1 MKSLH
6 IRDATPA
13 DFDDIARLLAAE
25 SLPVAGVADH
35 LQRYLVAERD
45 GQTIG
50 AMGLEV
56 YGETGLLRSAVVA
69 QDVKNQ
75 GIGGTLYD
83 ELIKKARRLG
93 ISRLL
98 LLTNTAEEYFRRRG
112 FRTIDQESVTGP
124 VRSSVE
130 FSGACPTHAACMEL
144 IL

>member
-1 MKSLH
+1 MKKPD
-6 IRDATPA
+6 IRNATPA

-25 SLPVAGVADH
+25 SLPLAGVADH
-35 LQRYLVAERD
+35 LKNYLVAERD
-45 GQTIG
+45 GEIIG
-50 AMGLEV
+50 VMGLEA
-56 YGETGLLRSAVVA
+56 YAETGLLRSAVVA
-69 QDVKNQ
+69 QHAKNQ
-75 GIGGTLYD
+75 GIGGALY
-83 ELIKKARRLG
+83 EALIKKARELG

-112 FRTIDQESVTGP
+112 FRKIDEKSVAGP